1 MIRSRL
7 RSLLSAHVAS
17 ACLLMLPALA
27 AAPAHA
33 AEAATTPAQRGAA
46 LNALLGH
53 PATLPDRDDQ
63 LVLAPWPH
71 APAGS
76 GEAWV
81 AAALLP
87 LPNDDQT
94 LELWTGVLVRQG
106 DGFRLLAGAAH
117 GTIDDFPWPIW
128 HPSLQLD
135 LIPYPLAAGDTAF
148 GVRVLDDYTSTAHS
162 DAYAAIRLYHLNGS
176 TLAPVFDAL
185 TSTSTY
191 DKDEAAQC
199 AQAATHGK
207 HAPTEAQD
215 ADCDDQ
221 ATTAAAYLLA
231 FSPAQ
236 TRGHF
241 DLLVRTRPAKG
252 HPARLVKR
260 ARWDGSGYQPRVFD
274 GE

>member
-1 MIRSRL
+1 MTRL
-7 RSLLSAHVAS
+7 RLRRFLSAHVIR

-27 AAPAHA
+27 VAPAHA
-33 AEAATTPAQRGAA
+33 ADTATPTQLGAA

-53 PATLPDRDDQ
+53 PAPLPNGDGQ
-63 LVLAPWPH
+63 VVLAPWPH

-76 GEAWV
+76 GDAWV

-106 DGFRLLAGAAH
+106 DGFRLLSSAAH
-117 GTIDDFPWPIW
+117 GRIDDFPWPIW

-135 LIPYPLAAGDTAF
+135 LIPYPLAADDTAF
-148 GVRVLDDYTSTAHS
+148 GVRVLDDYSSTAHS
-162 DAYAAIRLYHLNGS
+162 DDYAAIRLYHLNGA

-185 TSTSTY
+185 TSMSTY
-191 DKDEAAQC
+191 DKDDAAQC
-199 AQAATHGK
+199 VQSATHGK
-207 HAPTEAQD
+207 QEPTRAQQD
-215 ADCDDQ
+215 ACDAD
-221 ATTAAAYLLA
+221 ATTASAYLLA

-241 DLLVRTRPAKG
+241 DLLVRTRAAKGQPAK
-252 HPARLVKR
+252 LVKR
-260 ARWDGSGYQPRVFD
+260 AKWDGSGYQPRVFD
-274 GE
+274 GG

>member
-1 MIRSRL
+1 MSRSRL
-7 RSLLSAHVAS
+7 RRFLSVHALR
-17 ACLLMLPALA
+17 ACLLTLPAL

-33 AEAATTPAQRGAA
+33 ADQPTPAQRSAA
-46 LNALLGH
+46 LSALLGH
-53 PATLPDRDDQ
+53 PTPLPDRDDQ
-63 LVLAPWPH
+63 VVLAPWPH

-76 GEAWV
+76 GDAWV

-106 DGFRLLAGAAH
+106 DGFRLLASAAH
-117 GTIDDFPWPIW
+117 GKIDDFPWPIW

-162 DAYAAIRLYHLNGS
+162 DAYAAIRLYRLNGPA
-176 TLAPVFDAL
+176 LAPVFDAL
-185 TSTSTY
+185 TSTWTY

-199 AQAATHGK
+199 VQDATHGK
-207 HAPTEAQD
+207 HDPTDAQQAACD
-215 ADCDDQ
+215 AD
-221 ATTAAAYLLA
+221 ATSQSAYLLA
-231 FSPAQ
+231 FSPTQ

-252 HPARLVKR
+252 QPARLVKR
-260 ARWDGSGYQPRVFD
+260 ATWDGNAYRPRLFD